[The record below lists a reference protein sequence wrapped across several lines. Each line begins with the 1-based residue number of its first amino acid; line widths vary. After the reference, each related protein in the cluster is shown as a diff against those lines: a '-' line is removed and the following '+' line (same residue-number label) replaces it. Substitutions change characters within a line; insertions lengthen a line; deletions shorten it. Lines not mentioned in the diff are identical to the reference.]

1 LDSDRKSVPRT
12 ANGAAQ
18 VSPPRTQGYLRI
30 GELARRVGLSP
41 DVLRAWERRYDIIDP
56 ERSAGGFRLYSD
68 ADLDRV
74 VAMQRHL
81 AAGLAPAQAAERARA
96 EAAGVADDAPAGDPI
111 AGLRIALEG
120 FDEAAAHRVI
130 DRILERFSVDT
141 LISNIVFP
149 YLRDLGD
156 RWENGEITVAQE
168 HFASRVLRSRL
179 IGCGRGWD
187 DGTGPRAVLACAPGE
202 LHDLPLVC
210 LGLALREQGWRI
222 TLLGADTPIDT
233 MIATADTLQ
242 QEMTVLAFMLGDS
255 LDGSRAELGRL
266 ARRTPL
272 VLAGPGANAAI
283 SDDIGATYVNG
294 DPVLVARR
302 LTDDR
307 PVAVTD
313 PAPAR
318 DRAGRQRRVA

>member
-1 LDSDRKSVPRT
+1 
-12 ANGAAQ
+12 
-18 VSPPRTQGYLRI
+18 VSPPSTQGYLRI

-41 DVLRAWERRYDIIDP
+41 DVLRAWERRYDILDP

-81 AAGLAPAQAAERARA
+81 AAGLAPAQAAARARA
-96 EAAGVADDAPAGDPI
+96 EAAGIAPDAPAGDLI
-111 AGLRIALEG
+111 AELRTSLEG
-120 FDEAAAHRVI
+120 FDEAAAHRAIDQII
-130 DRILERFSVDT
+130 DRFST
-141 LISNIVFP
+141 ESLISNVVFP
-149 YLRDLGD
+149 YLRDVGD

-210 LGLALREQGWRI
+210 LGLALRDQGWRI

-233 MIATADTLQ
+233 IIATAGTLR
-242 QEMTVLAFMLGDS
+242 QEMTVLAFMLGES
-255 LDGSRAELGRL
+255 LDASRAELGRL
-266 ARRTPL
+266 ARSTPL
-272 VLAGPGANAAI
+272 VLAGPGATAAVAAR
-283 SDDIGATYVNG
+283 IGATYVNG

-307 PVAVTD
+307 PIAAAD

-318 DRAGRQRRVA
+318 ERAGGTRNVA

>member
-1 LDSDRKSVPRT
+1 MDSNEESVPRPIH
-12 ANGAAQ
+12 GAAH
-18 VSPPRTQGYLRI
+18 VSPPNTQGYLRI

-41 DVLRAWERRYDIIDP
+41 DVLRAWERRYAILDP

-68 ADLDRV
+68 ADLERV

-96 EAAGVADDAPAGDPI
+96 EAAGRFDDTATGDPI
-111 AGLRIALEG
+111 TELRTALEG
-120 FDEAAAHRVI
+120 FDEAAAHRAI
-130 DRILERFSVDT
+130 DRIIDRFSIES
-141 LISNIVFP
+141 LISNVVFP

-156 RWENGEITVAQE
+156 RWEAGEITVAQE

-210 LGLALREQGWRI
+210 LGLALRDQGWRI

-233 MIATADTLQ
+233 MIATAETLRQ
-242 QEMTVLAFMLGDS
+242 DMTVVAFVLEES
-255 LDGSRAELGRL
+255 LDASRDELGHL
-266 ARRTPL
+266 ARHTPL
-272 VLAGPGANAAI
+272 VLAGPGASAAI
-283 SDDIGATYVNG
+283 ADVIGATYVNG
-294 DPVLVARR
+294 DPVWVARR

-307 PVAVTD
+307 PHVA
-313 PAPAR
+313 AG
-318 DRAGRQRRVA
+318 DRQSGRTRRIA